1 MKLVY
6 MAHTLGLLNSLDSR
20 KAQELI
26 PQGTIKQT
34 EEGLQYLL
42 ILE

>member
-1 MKLVY
+1 
-6 MAHTLGLLNSLDSR
+6 MAHTLGLINSKDPK

-26 PQGTIKQT
+26 PSGAIKQT
-34 EEGLQYLL
+34 DEGLQYLL

>member
-1 MKLVY
+1 MKLIY
-6 MAHTLGLLNSLDSR
+6 MAHTLGLINSLDPR

-26 PQGTIKQT
+26 PSGTIKQT
-34 EEGLQYLL
+34 EEGTQYLL